1 METTKLQTATSTFE
15 LVLYFP
21 DGSQTSHLLTK
32 ERTLIGNDSRCEIM
46 LNNPTISS
54 IHACLILHPNERLEI
69 IDLAS
74 KNGVFVNS
82 QKVSQSSLFDGDIL
96 QLASISIHI
105 QESYTQSIE
114 KETVQE
120 IVSPVHIMAS
130 KPTEGFILID
140 DEYCDIL
147 FDDDLKYRSLLI
159 EDFISSDFIASD
171 LEQSE
176 NCELEL
182 TASPSMA
189 IKFITAFNGQI
200 LSLDYRPLEEGTYS
214 FSNQKETKMSLLID
228 GLPFQDKTQIVEVRA
243 HQLISK
249 EIENFQV
256 ISNENKLIYHK
267 ASLSLQIEICQAP
280 PHLKNAPFFDQDK
293 AFFKDSAKIFAPFL
307 LLALVLLSIDL
318 TPPKEPEKIAVIYK
332 VAKKSNPSKNVS
344 QIKGPQEKETGA
356 NQAKQQNKK
365 ISTPKKSQT
374 KNIAKNIPAKKSAP
388 ASKKRSFKLNIN
400 SNLKLLASNTNAKHN
415 IKTNDQSRSAASTK
429 LSLSGV
435 SSSSLSNNQGAL
447 SNLDSQMNG
456 AGLNHYGAKGLG
468 SKNGFD
474 NTYAE
479 PKTVV
484 LGSIDPDLLRKI
496 LREHLPQFRHCYQQ
510 ELEENSEELAG
521 ILDLKFTISA
531 TGKAAKVKIKSKSSR
546 FSKKGIGCMANVL
559 HHIDFPK
566 PKGGGV
572 VDVRQPLNFT
582 SEKYKI

>member
-1 METTKLQTATSTFE
+1 MKTTKLQNSTSTFE
-15 LVLYFP
+15 LLIHFP
-21 DGSQTSHLLTK
+21 DGTQSSHLLTK
-32 ERTLIGNDSRCEIM
+32 ERTLIGNDSRCDIQ
-46 LNNPTISS
+46 LNNPTISN
-54 IHACLILHPNERLEI
+54 IHACLALHSDERLEI

-82 QKVSQSSLFDGDIL
+82 QKVSQTSLFEGDIL

-105 QESYTQSIE
+105 QESFTNNIE
-114 KETVQE
+114 KEAVE
-120 IVSPVHIMAS
+120 EVSSPAHIMVS
-130 KPTEGFILID
+130 RPTEGLILID
-140 DEYCDIL
+140 DEYCDIV

-159 EDFISSDFIASD
+159 EESFSRDFIPTD
-171 LEQSE
+171 LEEDQS
-176 NCELEL
+176 CELQVTENPL
-182 TASPSMA
+182 MA

-200 LSLDYRPLEEGTYS
+200 LSLDYRPLEEGSYS
-214 FSNQKETKMSLLID
+214 FSRKKESKTTLLLD
-228 GLPFQDKTQIVEVRA
+228 GLPFADKTQIAEVRS
-243 HQLISK
+243 HELLPR
-249 EIENFQV
+249 EIEGFELIANHK
-256 ISNENKLIYHK
+256 KLIYHK
-267 ASLSLQIEICQAP
+267 NSLSLQIEICQAP
-280 PHLKNAPFFDQDK
+280 PHLKNAPFFEQDR
-293 AFFKDSAKIFAPFL
+293 AFLKDSAKIFAPFL

-318 TPPKEPEKIAVIYK
+318 TPPEEPEKIAVIYK
-332 VAKKSNPSKNVS
+332 VAKKPNPSKQVS
-344 QIKGPQEKETGA
+344 QVKGPQEKETGA

-365 ISTPKKSQT
+365 VETPKKSQT
-374 KNIAKNIPAKKSAP
+374 KKIAKKSPPKKTAP
-388 ASKKRSFKLNIN
+388 AKKKRSFKLNIN
-400 SNLKLLASNTNAKHN
+400 SNLKMLASKTSSKLN
-415 IKTNDQSRSAASTK
+415 IKTNSQSRAPASTQV
-429 LSLSGV
+429 SLSGV
-435 SSSSLSNNQGAL
+435 SSSSLSNSQGAL
-447 SNLDSQMNG
+447 SNLDSKMNG

-468 SKNGFD
+468 SKSGFD

-531 TGKAAKVKIKSKSSR
+531 TGKAKKVHIRSKSSP